1 MASTGNRILELVS
14 LISSYGVE
22 VNIGKNKAQGNKG
35 FFKAKGDKYRIDIN
49 KNVSDEEVLRVLVHE
64 FAHFLHYTY
73 CKKMNNLEFILK
85 DKEAEF
91 LEELIELTVSL
102 VPSEMPKKLFAQK
115 DEIKNLIKPLV
126 ANIKSIYP
134 DFFVSK
140 PYKKIENSIKNRY
153 AKMLL
158 KYDAVKVVDF
168 FEQKVYHI
176 QELDKCFPELTQIQ
190 KTYILLKSKQRMLSR
205 VNSRISKINR
215 YYNSC
220 TELFA
225 RSIELY
231 MFNRE
236 QFEKMAPNL
245 IDMYDNYF
253 KTSDGAVF
261 LEILKIV
268 KK

>member
-1 MASTGNRILELVS
+1 MASTGNRILELVN

-64 FAHFLHYTY
+64 FAHFLHYTH

-126 ANIKSIYP
+126 ADIKSIYP
-134 DFFVSK
+134 DFVVSK